1 MSSSATTRPITR
13 PSRDPGRS
21 LPRLPP
27 EHVPGA
33 LRAGAGFAALFGT
46 LWFVQAA
53 LAVGLPALAIAGVAA
68 GVGIVVSLWATR
80 ARRPRPPGPVD
91 PDARR
96 AKRWINRATVIQ
108 LAVSVPGAVGVQ
120 LLVDPTAAIPLVVV
134 TVGVYLLALA
144 PVVGR
149 AHLWLSGALL
159 VVIPLFTLLTAD
171 GMARVVV
178 TGLVCGT
185 AFLAKGAVDVLLA
198 VRHRSA

>member
-1 MSSSATTRPITR
+1 MYEGQPILYKHATYPEFLRVATDDEKTYFAFSTIRNPLDQAV
-13 PSRDPGRS
+13 SRFFKLKTDHKGQFSDPQR
-21 LPRLPP
+21 
-27 EHVPGA
+27 
-33 LRAGAGFAALFGT
+33 
-46 LWFVQAA
+46 
-53 LAVGLPALAIAGVAA
+53 I
-68 GVGIVVSLWATR
+68 
-80 ARRPRPPGPVD
+80 
-91 PDARR
+91 R

-149 AHLWLSGALL
+149 AHLWLAGALL